1 MIRSFGWLDF
11 PTLYR
16 YRNQGVSLNN
26 VLKATRA
33 PALIPSVLLSC
44 LSPSVG
50 LHTWIESSNEES
62 PALIGQFSLSKSS
75 QQVAYLNFLT
85 PAQALESPQ
94 ASKLLMQLAKQ
105 AGKCS
110 AFHLLADCEVDT
122 PSFHCLKQ
130 AGFSIAAYQR
140 IWQWNHVL
148 PSTSVQNPW
157 QITRPIDA
165 IAVERLYQNVV
176 PKNVI
181 QLEPLSKKPLRGLVC
196 LRDSQ
201 AWGYAQIKYGPRGIW
216 IQIHLHREADNVE
229 SLLLNLFH
237 AIPERQARPLYVCV
251 RAFQGGIEPAL
262 EALNWVPSPKQA
274 LMVKHLVTHHKVRQ
288 DFKIATFNGQPE
300 APMPLSKS
308 KFKS

>member
-1 MIRSFGWLDF
+1 MIRTFGWRDF

-16 YRNQGVSLNN
+16 YRKQGVSLNN

-33 PALIPSVLLSC
+33 PGLIPAVLLSC
-44 LSPSVG
+44 LSPSMG
-50 LHTWIESSNEES
+50 LHTWIESSNQES
-62 PALIGQFSLSKSS
+62 PALIGQFYLDKSS
-75 QQVAYLNFLT
+75 AQVAYLNFLT

-94 ASKLLMQLAKQ
+94 APRLVSQLAKQ

-110 AFHLLADCEVDT
+110 AFHVLADCEVDT
-122 PSFHCLKQ
+122 PSFHSLKQ

-148 PSTSVQNPW
+148 PPTSEQNPW
-157 QITRPIDA
+157 QRTRPLDVIP
-165 IAVERLYQNVV
+165 VERLYQNVV

-181 QLEPLSKKPLRGLVC
+181 QLEPLHKKPLRGLVYYQD
-196 LRDSQ
+196 RD
-201 AWGYAQIKYGPRGIW
+201 AWGYAQIKYGHNGIW
-216 IQIHLHREADNVE
+216 TQVHLHPEADELEN
-229 SLLLNLFH
+229 LLLNLFH

-251 RAFQGGIEPAL
+251 RAYQGGLEPAL
-262 EALNWVPSPKQA
+262 KALKWVPSPKQA
-274 LMVKHLVTHHKVRQ
+274 LMVKHLVAHHKVRR

-308 KFKS
+308 EFKS

>member
-1 MIRSFGWLDF
+1 MIRTFGWRDF

-16 YRNQGVSLNN
+16 YRKQGIPLNN
-26 VLKATRA
+26 VLRATRA
-33 PALIPSVLLSC
+33 PGLIPPVLLSC
-44 LSPSVG
+44 LSPSMG
-50 LHTWIESSNEES
+50 LHTWIDSSNEEG

-75 QQVAYLNFLT
+75 PQVAYLNFLT
-85 PAQALESPQ
+85 PAQALESHQ
-94 ASKLLMQLAKQ
+94 AAKLLMQLAKQ

-122 PSFHCLKQ
+122 PGFHCLKQ

-148 PSTSVQNPW
+148 PPASGQNPW
-157 QITRPIDA
+157 QRTRPIDA
-165 IAVERLYQNVV
+165 IPVERLYQNVV

-181 QLEPLSKKPLRGLVC
+181 QLEPLHKKPLRGLVH
-196 LRDSQ
+196 LQDSQ
-201 AWGYAQIKYGPRGIW
+201 AWGYAQIKYGHSGIW
-216 IQIHLHREADNVE
+216 IQVHLRPEADDVE
-229 SLLLNLFH
+229 SLLLHLFH

-251 RAFQGGIEPAL
+251 RAYQGGLEPAL
-262 EALNWVPSPKQA
+262 KALKWVPSPKQA
-274 LMVKHLVTHHKVRQ
+274 LMVKHLVAHHKVRQ

-308 KFKS
+308 KFNS